1 MPLAT
6 QVVRMSREYD
16 PRSVII
22 QQIEDTAKSTL
33 KVRGREFALNVDMHG
48 VDRVQP
54 LITHLGIEITGP
66 DILLAV
72 YDRSGQYSAGKILVP
87 PAYMEDKI
95 QGKVAMVMGIG
106 PLCELNETDP
116 NARDHAEYMNWFR
129 GRPPRVGDWW
139 VTSIRDGLTFL
150 VGDVV
155 MKLVEWRYLRMR
167 TAEPDLVM

>member
-1 MPLAT
+1 MPLAA
-6 QVVRMSREYD
+6 QVMRMSRDYD
-16 PRSVII
+16 PRALII
-22 QQIEDTAKSTL
+22 QQIEETAKSTL
-33 KVRGREFALNVDMHG
+33 KVRGRDVVLSSDAQG
-48 VDRVQP
+48 VERVQP
-54 LITHLGIEITGP
+54 LLSWLGIEITGP

-87 PAYMEDKI
+87 PSYMEDKI

-106 PLCELNETDP
+106 PLCELYETDP
-116 NARDHAEYMNWFR
+116 SSQYYAEYNEWFR
-129 GRPPRVGDWW
+129 CKPPRIGEWW

-167 TAEPDLVM
+167 TAEPDIVM